1 MLPGLNMCGFLY
13 VGCDLGGFGENT
25 TRDLLLRFLALGVFT
40 PLMRN
45 HSATRTRE
53 QEFYQFEDPQDF
65 AAVIGVRYR
74 LLPYLYSEYMKA
86 ALGDDLYFKPLAF
99 TYPDDA
105 VARQIEDQLMLGNE
119 IMIAPVYT
127 QNAAGRPVYLP
138 EEMIFVKFLADGTI
152 LQEKWEKGWH
162 FAEVALNEVP
172 LFIRKDHKI
181 PVVDVAE
188 YVDAIDMTTLQ
199 YIGYTDADY
208 ELYTDDGITPI
219 A

>member
-1 MLPGLNMCGFLY
+1 
-13 VGCDLGGFGENT
+13 
-25 TRDLLLRFLALGVFT
+25 
-40 PLMRN
+40 
-45 HSATRTRE
+45 
-53 QEFYQFEDPQDF
+53 
-65 AAVIGVRYR
+65 
-74 LLPYLYSEYMKA
+74 
-86 ALGDDLYFKPLAF
+86 
-99 TYPDDA
+99 
-105 VARQIEDQLMLGNE
+105 
-119 IMIAPVYT
+119 
-127 QNAAGRPVYLP
+127 
-138 EEMIFVKFLADGTI
+138 MIFVKFLADGTI